1 MPLKERTKLNKKYL
15 KKKQDANSISMAS
28 FIVTVTL
35 LKCYYFL
42 KYKRKKQKN

>member
-35 LKCYYFL
+35 LKCDYFL